1 MSCFVPSVQVA
12 LAVNCAVTPN
22 EIDVLPG
29 VTVIEAMTAGVT
41 ERVVLPLTP
50 ESEAVT
56 VVEPVVFVV
65 AAPVLEIVATLVS
78 EEVQV
83 AEWVRSRLELSLN
96 LPVAVNC

>member
-1 MSCFVPSVQVA
+1 MPLVKVA
-12 LAVNCAVTPN
+12 LAVNFAVAPS

-29 VTVIEAMTAGVT
+29 VTVSEAMTAGVT

-56 VVEPVVFVV
+56 VVEPEVFVV

-78 EEVQV
+78 VEVHV
-83 AEWVRSRLELSLN
+83 AE
-96 LPVAVNC
+96 